1 MFALMSLL
9 ISLSQPLPLLW
20 VPIQVLL
27 WSNLL
32 SLGKLNQLSLCLGL
46 ELSEGVFP
54 MIPLSLH
61 NIKPQQLLAPEWA
74 TQLLTSPFL
83 PIMFE

>member
-1 MFALMSLL
+1 MSLL

-20 VPIQVLL
+20 VPMRVLL

-32 SLGKLNQLSLCLGL
+32 SLSKLNQLDLYLGL
-46 ELSEGVFP
+46 ELSEGVLP

-61 NIKPQQLLAPEWA
+61 NIKPQWLLAPEWA
-74 TQLLTSPFL
+74 TQLLTQPFL
-83 PIMFE
+83 PVMFE